1 MSATTGLPTPAAPE
15 RGGEPGAIA
24 GWLTS
29 TDHKRIARLT
39 LGTAMVM
46 MLVAGG
52 LVSTMRAQLAVPQ
65 GTVLSDERY
74 NQFFTMHGSIMIY
87 LVVTPFA
94 IGAGLYLVPLQIGAP
109 NVAAPRTTM
118 LGYWL
123 YLVGG
128 LIMLSGFATD
138 TGAADHGWYSY
149 PPLAGSRYTPGPGVS
164 LWIAGVALSA
174 TGLLLMGATVLWTAL
189 LKRTAG
195 MTMLRMPMFSWSIV
209 ASNLMVLG
217 AFPSLLV
224 ACGILAV
231 GRIDPA
237 VFDDNLWNIGYQH
250 LFWFFGHPVVYVMFF
265 PFVGM
270 VAEVLAVFAQRRF
283 FGYRAFVLSQL
294 TFAAFSMSVWGHH
307 MFSTGQS
314 TDYYY
319 SLTSILL
326 VVPAGIEY
334 FDLVATV
341 LGGRLRFP
349 TPMLFAL
356 AFIPQ
361 FLIGGLT
368 GIMVA
373 TPALDYQLTDSYFIV
388 AHWHYTLAAGS
399 LFGLFA
405 GIYFW
410 FPKVTGRML
419 REGLGKA
426 HFWLWLVGT
435 NLTFLPMFWLG
446 IHGMPRRIYTYLP
459 QDGFGTEN
467 LISTIGTGVLVV
479 GALVFMANVVV
490 SVLRARPA
498 GDDPWGGHS
507 LEWATTSP
515 PPRHNFTTDHP
526 VPPVRSY
533 APLLDLRQQQDA
545 EANR

>member
-1 MSATTGLPTPAAPE
+1 MTATTGVPTPATPE

-29 TDHKRIARLT
+29 TDHKRIAGLT
-39 LGTAMVM
+39 LGTALVM
-46 MLVAGG
+46 MLIAGG
-52 LVSTMRAQLAVPQ
+52 LATTMRAQLARPD
-65 GTVLSDERY
+65 GTVLSAERY
-74 NQFFTMHGSIMIY
+74 DQFFTMHGSMMIY
-87 LVVTPFA
+87 LVMTPFA
-94 IGAGLYLVPLQIGAP
+94 IGAGLYFVPLQIGAP

-128 LIMLSGFATD
+128 LVMLSGFATD
-138 TGAADHGWYSY
+138 TGAADQGWYSY
-149 PPLAGSRYTPGPGVS
+149 PPLASARYTPGPGVS
-164 LWIAGVALSA
+164 LWIAGVGLSA

-189 LKRTAG
+189 LKRAKG
-195 MTMLRMPMFSWSIV
+195 MSMLRMPMFSWSIV
-209 ASNLMVLG
+209 ATNLMVLG
-217 AFPSLLV
+217 AFPALIV
-224 ACGILAV
+224 AVGMLAV
-231 GRIDPA
+231 GRINPD
-237 VFDDNLWNIGYQH
+237 VFDSNVWNIGYQN

-334 FDLVATV
+334 FDLVGTV

-356 AFIPQ
+356 AFLPQ

-368 GIMVA
+368 GIIVA

-399 LFGLFA
+399 SVRPLRGHLLLVPEDHRPQA
-405 GIYFW
+405 ARGARQGPLLALARRHQPDLPADVLARRAW
-410 FPKVTGRML
+410 HAPAHRDLPAPGRL
-419 REGLGKA
+419 RHREP
-426 HFWLWLVGT
+426 HLVGRRRGAGRRR
-435 NLTFLPMFWLG
+435 NRLPRQL
-446 IHGMPRRIYTYLP
+446 R
-459 QDGFGTEN
+459 
-467 LISTIGTGVLVV
+467 GV
-479 GALVFMANVVV
+479 AA
-490 SVLRARPA
+490 APPPA

-507 LEWATTSP
+507 LEWATSSP
-515 PPRHNFTTDHP
+515 PPRYNFTTDHP
-526 VPPVRSY
+526 LPPVRSY
-533 APLLDLRQQQDA
+533 APLLDLRASA
-545 EANR
+545 EEAKR